1 MDATTNIVMNAPNQT
16 DTQKQNI
23 KVTNQPKTVK
33 LNDKNPQKN
42 HNDFHSILG
51 KVQDKDKAQD
61 KTVVVKGKGNK
72 QTLLADVKSETGL
85 ASQAM
90 AMMNVASL
98 PNTQILTDATLQ
110 EPLSTPSVNGVTGG
124 NADFSKLL
132 GVTNSNES
140 VQTSLAGTI
149 EQLLAQN
156 DSGKTANQVMLDL
169 LNGKTAGA
177 LSQTGNPV
185 QKSLNI
191 PGVNA
196 LAAQSETKAT
206 ADTKI
211 IVDATK
217 SAVNFVSEQ
226 NDAKA
231 DSVSN
236 NIISDLVKTDKQTT
250 AANLLNVTAGDS
262 SQTKP
267 NIVMDAQMVETA
279 KPVVANPLNAQQMV
293 ETAKP
298 VVVNPLNTQQMV
310 ETANPV
316 VANPLNAQQ
325 MVETAKPVV
334 VNPFNAQQM
343 VETAKPV
350 VANPLNAQQIL
361 DAAKPTGKNTLNLNN
376 LLYTTASNTKTT
388 APIETTQQ
396 LAKYNKMN
404 VASLPNMQILAEATQ
419 PETLTTASVNMFTDK
434 NADFSKLLTA
444 MNSKEPVQRSLTGS
458 IEELL
463 PQNDSGKSANQ
474 GMLDLLNGKMAGVL
488 SQTGNV
494 DNKQINTLLQTAG
507 NLVQK
512 SLDMPVT
519 NVSVVQSEI
528 KAPAGTEM
536 IANATKVAV
545 NFVSEQKDTKVGIVK
560 DNTAPNLA
568 KMDKQAPNMNLV
580 DVNQPMNVPVEGRSQ
595 AKMDA
600 AIDAQ
605 MFGAVKPIIVKPSTE
620 QILDVVKPMEK
631 NILNSSNSSLL
642 GLKEKF
648 NEHAAQTPTQFSEM
662 MVNSLHTTA
671 SNTGSIAPVETTTQ
685 QLAKYDIPG
694 QIVEQARLIKTN
706 EDTQM
711 IIKLNP
717 EHLGDLT
724 LKVSIANGGAVTA
737 SFHSDNAQVRTMLE
751 NSMIQLK
758 QELEAKGMKVD
769 NVEVYAGLG
778 DFMSN
783 GQNNQANS
791 QQQKS
796 SLKNHSIDLAEFDDT
811 IEKVSSLKGN
821 ISEDSVDYRI

>member
-298 VVVNPLNTQQMV
+298 VV
-310 ETANPV
+310 
-316 VANPLNAQQ
+316 ANPLNAQQ

-334 VNPFNAQQM
+334 VNPLNTQQM

>member
-1 MDATTNIVMNAPNQT
+1 MDATTNIVMSAPNQL
-16 DTQKQNI
+16 DTQNI

-279 KPVVANPLNAQQMV
+279 KPVVANPLNAQ
-293 ETAKP
+293 P
-298 VVVNPLNTQQMV
+298 
-310 ETANPV
+310 
-316 VANPLNAQQ
+316 
-325 MVETAKPVV
+325 
-334 VNPFNAQQM
+334 
-343 VETAKPV
+343 
-350 VANPLNAQQIL
+350 IL

-444 MNSKEPVQRSLTGS
+444 MNSKEPVQRPLTGS

-519 NVSVVQSEI
+519 NVAVVQSEI

-560 DNTAPNLA
+560 DNTAPNLT

>member
-1 MDATTNIVMNAPNQT
+1 MKKMDATTNIVMNAPNQT
-16 DTQKQNI
+16 DTQNI

-156 DSGKTANQVMLDL
+156 DSGKTANQVILDL

-267 NIVMDAQMVETA
+267 NIVMDAQMVE
-279 KPVVANPLNAQQMV
+279 P
-293 ETAKP
+293 AKP
-298 VVVNPLNTQQMV
+298 VVVNPL
-310 ETANPV
+310 
-316 VANPLNAQQ
+316 
-325 MVETAKPVV
+325 
-334 VNPFNAQQM
+334 NAQQM

-494 DNKQINTLLQTAG
+494 DNKQINTSLQTAG

-568 KMDKQAPNMNLV
+568 KMDKQSPNMSLV
-580 DVNQPMNVPVEGRSQ
+580 DLNQPMNVPVEGHSQ
-595 AKMDA
+595 AKTNA

-605 MFGAVKPIIVKPSTE
+605 IFGAAKPIVVKPSTE

>member
-16 DTQKQNI
+16 DTQNI

-110 EPLSTPSVNGVTGG
+110 EPLNTPSVNGVTGG

-206 ADTKI
+206 ADTKT

-267 NIVMDAQMVETA
+267 NIVMDAQMVEPA
-279 KPVVANPLNAQQMV
+279 KPVVVNPLNAQQMV

-298 VVVNPLNTQQMV
+298 VVVNPLNAQQMV
-310 ETANPV
+310 ETAKPL

-325 MVETAKPVV
+325 MVETAKL
-334 VNPFNAQQM
+334 
-343 VETAKPV
+343 V

-419 PETLTTASVNMFTDK
+419 PETLTTASVNTFTDK

-444 MNSKEPVQRSLTGS
+444 MNSKEPVQRPLTGS

-519 NVSVVQSEI
+519 NVAVVQSEI

-560 DNTAPNLA
+560 DNTAPNLE

>member
-16 DTQKQNI
+16 DTQNI

-110 EPLSTPSVNGVTGG
+110 EPLNTPSVNGVTGG

-206 ADTKI
+206 ADTKT

-293 ETAKP
+293 ETVK
-298 VVVNPLNTQQMV
+298 
-310 ETANPV
+310 PV

-334 VNPFNAQQM
+334 VNPLNAQQM
-343 VETAKPV
+343 VETAKPLVANPLNAQQMVETAKLV

-419 PETLTTASVNMFTDK
+419 PETLTTASVNTFTDK

-444 MNSKEPVQRSLTGS
+444 MNSKEPVQRPLTGS

-519 NVSVVQSEI
+519 NVAVVQSEI

-560 DNTAPNLA
+560 DNTAPNLE

>member
-16 DTQKQNI
+16 DTQNI

-298 VVVNPLNTQQMV
+298 VVVNPLNT
-310 ETANPV
+310 
-316 VANPLNAQQ
+316 
-325 MVETAKPVV
+325 
-334 VNPFNAQQM
+334 QQM